1 MPETPEDV
9 LTFAQERGAQ
19 IVDLRF
25 CDLPGLM
32 QHFSIP
38 AEELTTE
45 GKHSAVSRRLMADSR
60 V

>member
-1 MPETPEDV
+1 MTGADAAVRRPAIPIINEEPDMPETAQDV
-9 LTFAQERGAQ
+9 LALAEERGAQ

-38 AEELTTE
+38 
-45 GKHSAVSRRLMADSR
+45 V
-60 V
+60 